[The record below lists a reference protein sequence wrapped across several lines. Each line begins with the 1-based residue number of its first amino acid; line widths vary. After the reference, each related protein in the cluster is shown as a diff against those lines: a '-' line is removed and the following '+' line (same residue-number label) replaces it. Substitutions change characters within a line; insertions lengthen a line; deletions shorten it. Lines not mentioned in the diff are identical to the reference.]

1 MSTHYQVFTTY
12 TLTKDKPQLVNISF
26 HSTKEYFPF
35 IVRSYSSMLSQSRY
49 FHTQK
54 QANHYID
61 YLFSRYPSTAVKR
74 PVLDAKQFLLF

>member
-12 TLTKDKPQLVNISF
+12 TLTKGKPQLVNITF
-26 HSTKEYFPF
+26 HSTKEYYPF
-35 IVRSYSSMLSQSRY
+35 IVRSYSSILSQSRY

-54 QANHYID
+54 EATQYID
-61 YLFSRYPSTAVKR
+61 YLYLRYPNTAVKR